1 MEEFRKLYEEVY
13 PDLYRMAYYYLGSA
27 ADAEDAVQDTALAAW
42 KHFGGLKR
50 KESFRAWIFQI
61 LVNICRKTL
70 RGRGRQSSVSAAPAE
85 ERQPASAPETN
96 LAERLEILELLS
108 ILEEE
113 ERVIVL
119 LSVFGGYKG
128 AEIAGLLN
136 RRHSTIRSRYRRAR
150 KKLERELQEREFRE
164 KSRIQKEE
172 SR

>member
-1 MEEFRKLYEEVY
+1 MCYEMCIR
-13 PDLYRMAYYYLGSA
+13 DS
-27 ADAEDAVQDTALAAW
+27 
-42 KHFGGLKR
+42 
-50 KESFRAWIFQI
+50 
-61 LVNICRKTL
+61 RKTL
-70 RGRGRQSSVSAAPAE
+70 RGRGKHSSVSAAPAE

-136 RRHSTIRSRYRRAR
+136 RRHSTIRSRYQRAL
-150 KKLERELQEREFRE
+150 KKLERELQEL
-164 KSRIQKEE
+164 SLIHI
-172 SR
+172 